1 MTTSRTT
8 GAISTANR
16 VRPTLTF
23 VSAVGLLLSGFW
35 PSQESLAGLSHGSL
49 NPAAAQ
55 VTEASDGL
63 AAENSHEPES
73 PSARK
78 ETGEQVAEQCNQC
91 HGEGGHSETPDI
103 PSIAGF
109 SMLAT
114 MDLLDT
120 YRMGLRQARTVT
132 LPDGSETNME
142 EVADALS
149 DADEF
154 SVVIYYANRK
164 WRPHEQP
171 FDADLARRG
180 AEVHAERCE
189 KCHYEGGRD
198 PSSDLPIS
206 AGQWREYLVAEFD
219 NFDAGR
225 RAMSDKMREK
235 YDTLSASDKQA
246 IIELYVSTGNF

>member
-1 MTTSRTT
+1 MRTIPT
-8 GAISTANR
+8 IVWPGA
-16 VRPTLTF
+16 
-23 VSAVGLLLSGFW
+23 LLLAGFL
-35 PSQESLAGLSHGSL
+35 PLQGPVADERDDAPH
-49 NPAAAQ
+49 PAQALRTSKPDAADSRELQ
-55 VTEASDGL
+55 
-63 AAENSHEPES
+63 S
-73 PSARK
+73 PSPHK
-78 ETGEQVAEQCNQC
+78 TGEEVAEQCNEC

-142 EVADALS
+142 EVANALS

-154 SVVIYYANRK
+154 AVVVYYANQK
-164 WRPHEQP
+164 WRPHNQP
-171 FDADLARRG
+171 FDAELARRG
-180 AEVHAERCE
+180 AGIHAERCE

-198 PSSDLPIS
+198 PSSDLPVS

-219 NFDAGR
+219 NFDSGR

-235 YDTLSASDKQA
+235 YDTLSPSDKRA
-246 IIELYVSTGNF
+246 IIELYVSAGKY

>member
-1 MTTSRTT
+1 M
-8 GAISTANR
+8 
-16 VRPTLTF
+16 
-23 VSAVGLLLSGFW
+23 SAVGVLLAGFW
-35 PSQESLAGLSHGSL
+35 PSQDSSAGKSPNTL
-49 NPAAAQ
+49 NFPSAQ
-55 VTEASDGL
+55 VTALYDGRD
-63 AAENSHEPES
+63 AQNSHEPQP

-78 ETGEQVAEQCNQC
+78 KTGEEVATQCNEC

-120 YRMGLRQARTVT
+120 YRMGLRQARTVS

-142 EVADALS
+142 EVANALS

-154 SVVIYYANRK
+154 AVVVYYANQK
-164 WRPHEQP
+164 WRPHDQP
-171 FDADLARRG
+171 FDADLAERG
-180 AEVHAERCE
+180 AEIHAERCE

-198 PSSDLPIS
+198 ASSDLPIS
-206 AGQWREYLVAEFD
+206 GGQWREYLVTEFD
-219 NFDAGR
+219 NFDSGR

-235 YDTLSASDKQA
+235 YDTLSPADKRA
-246 IIELYVSTGNF
+246 VIELYVSAGNY